1 MQISEAPSGDILGK
15 NVDLDLEMGWGLE
28 LCFFIF
34 LRFNLFI
41 HERHRE
47 IEREAETQAEREA
60 GSMQEARCRT

>member
-1 MQISEAPSGDILGK
+1 MKISEAPSGDILGK

-47 IEREAETQAEREA
+47 IEGE
-60 GSMQEARCRT
+60 GSFPVKAVQINYMS